1 MTHREYKQVF
11 SASGKL
17 TLAVVCLVCIGT
29 AAAQQTT
36 DAATRY
42 AQTVADAAIT
52 ARYNTQIQQQVRS
65 QEQELAELQQQLA
78 GLDAT
83 AEQMEPLL
91 QRMFEQLDQFVGADV
106 PFLKPERT
114 QRMDRLRDI
123 MGRVETTPA
132 EKFRR
137 LLEAYQIELEYG
149 RTMDSYKE
157 MLADGREAEFVR
169 LGRIT
174 LLYRT
179 TDGKETGYWDNQQKA
194 FVADASYARPI
205 EVALRMAKMETA
217 PDLITVP
224 VPAPKQGDRS

>member
-1 MTHREYKQVF
+1 MTHSEYKQIF

-17 TLAVVCLVCIGT
+17 ALAVVCLVGIGT
-29 AAAQQTT
+29 AGAQPNN

-42 AQTVADAAIT
+42 ARTVADAAIT
-52 ARYNTQIQQQVRS
+52 ARYNTQIEQQVRS
-65 QEQELAELQQQLA
+65 QEQEIATLQQQLE

-83 AEQMEPLL
+83 AASMEPLL
-91 QRMFEQLDQFVGADV
+91 QRMFEQLDQFVSADV
-106 PFLKPERT
+106 PFLKEERT
-114 QRMDRLRDI
+114 QRIDRLRDI

-179 TDGKETGYWDNQQKA
+179 TDGKETGYWDKDQKT

-205 EVALRMAKMETA
+205 EVALRMAKQETA